1 MHARKRVHD
10 REIVMKQ
17 AFDKQG
23 KGAGRRVCR
32 IVPWVLGLLLGL
44 AVMLAGGP
52 LGAAEVY
59 TWTDEDGVQHFSD
72 KPRTDG
78 QSETIQAEEAY
89 RPGTAD
95 VYSQPAEAAEAAEP
109 AEAAAA
115 DAAAEAPVSA
125 AAARREEQALKR
137 AQRREAKAELDRQCA
152 QHRQRLEQIEPSRRV
167 FHTDASGETV
177 RLDDEERVRL
187 VEESKAFL
195 AENCQD

>member
-23 KGAGRRVCR
+23 QDAGRRVCR
-32 IVPWVLGLLLGL
+32 IVPWVLGLVLGL

-95 VYSQPAEAAEAAEP
+95 VYSQPAEAAEP

>member
-1 MHARKRVHD
+1 
-10 REIVMKQ
+10 MKQ

-23 KGAGRRVCR
+23 KDTGRRVAR
-32 IVPWVLGLLLGL
+32 IVPWVLGL

-59 TWTDEDGVQHFSD
+59 TWTDEDGVKHFSD

-78 QSETIQAEEAY
+78 QSETIEAEEAY

-95 VYSQPAEAAEAAEP
+95 VYPQPAEAAEAA
-109 AEAAAA
+109 AA
-115 DAAAEAPVSA
+115 DATAEAPVSP
-125 AAARREEQALKR
+125 AAARREELAR
-137 AQRREAKAELDRQCA
+137 EREQRREAKAELDGQCA

-167 FHTDASGETV
+167 FHTDESGETV

-195 AENCQD
+195 AKNCQD

>member
-1 MHARKRVHD
+1 
-10 REIVMKQ
+10 MKQ

-23 KGAGRRVCR
+23 KDTGRRVCR
-32 IVPWVLGLLLGL
+32 IVPWVFGL

-59 TWTDEDGVQHFSD
+59 TWTDEDGVPHFSD

-78 QSETIQAEEAY
+78 QSETIEAEEAY

-95 VYSQPAEAAEAAEP
+95 VYSQPAEAAEAP
-109 AEAAAA
+109 EAAAA

-125 AAARREEQALKR
+125 AAARREELAR
-137 AQRREAKAELDRQCA
+137 EREQRREAKAESDRLCA

-177 RLDDEERVRL
+177 RLDDEERVKL